1 MPVNRKLIIWVFV
14 VTGVMSGWL
23 WWREQKP
30 KLPALKISYLIENKE
45 MAGERDASRETA
57 RLLTQIRTKLSAVQ
71 GNWAVAV
78 YRIDEKKGYGTGEAM
93 VLPAASIMKVPILLA
108 VMKKVE
114 NGQLKMDSEYVLREE
129 DKQSGSGPIEFMDA
143 GTKLTVVQLMTY
155 MTKNSDN
162 TATLVLAR
170 MAGKGETEK
179 EIARLGMKDTIFK
192 ENTTT
197 AADLVTMWRKV
208 YEEKNESVWGL
219 LQDSIYEDRIPL
231 GLPDGVSFV
240 HKVGTGDGVWAD
252 GGITQCSMSN
262 VPTMPVGR
270 QCSIKPLVIV
280 ILNKDIDADEAKKLV
295 PELTKLIWD
304 YEAGRNA
311 KPQ

>member
-1 MPVNRKLIIWVFV
+1 MTNLVRQVNLKRMPVNRKLIIWVFV
-14 VTGVMSGWL
+14 VTGLVSGWM

-30 KLPALKISYLIENKE
+30 KLEPLKISYLIENKE
-45 MAGERDASRETA
+45 SAGERDASRETA
-57 RLLTQIRTKLSAVQ
+57 RLLTQIRTKLASAQ

-78 YRIDEKKGYGTGEAM
+78 YRLDEKKGYGIGEDTM
-93 VLPAASIMKVPILLA
+93 MPAVSIMKVPIMMAA
-108 VMKKVE
+108 VKKLNPDDV
-114 NGQLKMDSEYVLREE
+114 YVLRDE
-129 DKQSGSGPIEFMDA
+129 DKQSGSGPIEFMEA
-143 GTKLTVVQLMTY
+143 GTKLTVAKLMTY

-179 EIARLGMKDTIFK
+179 EITRLGMKDTNFK

-197 AADLVTMWRKV
+197 AADLITMWRKV

-231 GLPDGVSFV
+231 GLPGGVKLV
-240 HKVGTGDGVWAD
+240 HKVGSGEGIWVDSGIVLAD
-252 GGITQCSMSN
+252 
-262 VPTMPVGR
+262 
-270 QCSIKPLVIV
+270 KPFILV
-280 ILNKDIDADEAKKLV
+280 ILNKDVDADEAKKLV
-295 PELTKLIWD
+295 PELSKLIWD
-304 YEAGRNA
+304 YEAGRNV